1 MAEWLTPFQ
10 TPWDITGFI
19 LFLLIF
25 PFYHTVYPWLSR
37 KAKTSSVRNRVDI
50 FRESWIERVIATGDV
65 IGAAQQTRN
74 LTMVNSIL
82 VSSCLIF
89 MGLAVN
95 LLFRL
100 REIEPHPMDWNLHPD
115 AVRMKIIGLILI
127 FALAFSFFMTAL
139 RHLGHFVLVIG
150 ADPKVVE
157 ESVGSPVLYFAGLI
171 NRASHRY
178 TLGVRSLYAAL
189 PWAAWILD
197 SHLFV
202 LITLFWGIKL
212 ILFQDFK
219 REAPRQ

>member
-1 MAEWLTPFQ
+1 MAEWLAPFQ
-10 TPWDITGFI
+10 TPWDVAGFI

-25 PFYHTVYPWLSR
+25 PLYHTLYPWLSR
-37 KAKTSSVRNRVDI
+37 KAKSTSARNRVDI
-50 FRESWIERVIATGDV
+50 FRESWIERIIAKGDAV
-65 IGAAQQTRN
+65 GAAQQTRN
-74 LTMVNSIL
+74 LTMVSSIL

-89 MGLAVN
+89 MGLSVN

-100 REIEPHPMDWNLHPD
+100 PEINPHPPDWNLHPD
-115 AVRMKIIGLILI
+115 AVRMKLFGLILL

-150 ADPKVVE
+150 ADPKVIE
-157 ESVGSPVLYFAGLI
+157 ENVGSPVQYFSGLI

-197 SHLFV
+197 SRLFV

-212 ILFQDFK
+212 VAFQDFN
-219 REAPRQ
+219 RESSRR